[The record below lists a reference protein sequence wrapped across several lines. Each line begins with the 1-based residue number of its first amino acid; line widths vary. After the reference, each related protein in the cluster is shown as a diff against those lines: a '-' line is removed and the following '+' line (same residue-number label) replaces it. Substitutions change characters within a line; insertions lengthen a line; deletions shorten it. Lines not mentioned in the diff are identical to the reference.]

1 MARTGNLAAR
11 RRAPRPEKVATGVH
25 RKLRDT
31 DLAPLVLLV
40 DDSDDV
46 REMYSE
52 FFVHSGLRVVSAV
65 DGDHALWKVV
75 LLKPDIV
82 VMDLAMPFVDGRA
95 ATEQIKKH
103 PKTKHIPVV
112 VLTGQVTDENLR
124 LAKAAGA
131 DEILTKPCAP
141 ADLLAV
147 LRRLLAR
154 T

>member
-11 RRAPRPEKVATGVH
+11 RRAPRPEKVTTGVH
-25 RKLRDT
+25 RRLRDT

-40 DDSDDV
+40 DDSEDV

-95 ATEQIKKH
+95 ATEQIKQH

-112 VLTGQVTDENLR
+112 VLTGHVTDESLR
-124 LAKAAGA
+124 QAKAAGA

-147 LRRLLAR
+147 LRKLLAR